1 MSELSPQQLLA
12 THQSMLIDGLTR
24 VFGEF
29 NQEMLKHLLP
39 HVEWIEMGGGE
50 TLFHQGDSDQTLYF
64 VVSGRLQ
71 ASSIDAF
78 GVRSVL
84 GEIVRGESVGEMAFF
99 TGEARTATV
108 TAIRDTMLA
117 SFSESVFREL
127 LIAYPLVSLNM
138 TRQVIERLAQV
149 NTGRKP
155 LAEPA
160 IIGLLTI
167 TANVDKLGFAQSLA
181 KQLSTFGRTMLI
193 TSSVMDEH
201 LGLAG
206 ASHAPRSDYER
217 SHRVTVELD
226 KIEAEN
232 RFVLLVADDT
242 QTEWTKRCKR
252 HCDELLMVADANQ
265 PPDIHP
271 CEADEH
277 NVSEQQKIRSLL
289 ILLHPDDRRTPTDT
303 SRWLSKRELTGH
315 VHLRP
320 GLMRDWQRLGRIISR
335 NTVGLALSGGGA
347 RGFAH
352 LGVLRAL
359 EQSGIEIDQ
368 AAGTSIGA
376 VMAAYASMDMSIDE
390 VIDAARSAFKYGPTG
405 DFNFLPLISLISGRR
420 LRHTID
426 TAIVERLG
434 QHVDIE
440 DMWKTFYCVTSNFS
454 SAREVVHDRG
464 HLAKTIRASVSIPG
478 VLPPVMIDGELHI
491 DGGTF
496 NNFPTDVMRN
506 AGASRIIG
514 VNLLRERG
522 QRYELDEVPG
532 SMELMRDKLRGKRKK
547 FKLPSLTSLMLN
559 TTLMASYA
567 RHEQALALVD
577 LHFAP
582 AVYRYGML
590 DWSKFDKIV
599 EVGYAHAMEQLE
611 LLGEEGIAA
620 YRYR

>member
-1 MSELSPQQLLA
+1 MSDLSPEQLLA

-29 NQEMLKHLLP
+29 NQEMLKNLLP
-39 HVEWIEMGGGE
+39 QVEWIEMGGGE
-50 TLFHQGDSDQTLYF
+50 TLFHQGDTDQTLYF

-71 ASSIDAF
+71 ASSIDDF
-78 GVRSVL
+78 GTLSVF

-99 TGEARTATV
+99 TGEPRTATV

-138 TRQVIERLAQV
+138 TRQIIERLSKV
-149 NTGRKP
+149 NNGSRR

-160 IIGLLTI
+160 IIGVLAI
-167 TANVDKLGFAQSLA
+167 TDNVDQIDFSRSLA
-181 KQLSTFGRTMLI
+181 KQLSAFGKTRLI

-265 PPDIHP
+265 PPHIHP

-277 NVSEQQKIRSLL
+277 ILSELQKTRSLL
-289 ILLHPDDRRTPTDT
+289 VLLHPDERRTPTDT
-303 SRWLSKRELTGH
+303 SSWLAKREVTGH

-320 GLMRDWQRLGRIISR
+320 GLMRDWQRLARIISR

-359 EQSGIEIDQ
+359 EQAGIDIDQ

-376 VMAAYASMDMSIDE
+376 VMAAYAAMDMPIDE

-405 DFNFLPLISLISGRR
+405 DFNILPLISLISGRR

-434 QHVDIE
+434 EHVDIE
-440 DMWKTFYCVTSNFS
+440 DMWKTYYCVTSNFS
-454 SAREVVHDRG
+454 NAKEAVHDRG

-496 NNFPTDVMRN
+496 NNFPTDVMRR
-506 AGASRIIG
+506 AGAARIIG
-514 VNLLRERG
+514 VNLLRERN

-532 SMELMRDKLRGKRKK
+532 SIELMRDKLRGKRKK
-547 FKLPSLTSLMLN
+547 FKLPSLTSLLLN
-559 TTLMASYA
+559 TSLMASYA
-567 RHEQALALVD
+567 RHQQSLALVD
-577 LHFAP
+577 MHFAP
-582 AVYRYGML
+582 EVYRYGML

-611 LLGEEGIAA
+611 QLGEEGIAA
-620 YRYR
+620 YRYP